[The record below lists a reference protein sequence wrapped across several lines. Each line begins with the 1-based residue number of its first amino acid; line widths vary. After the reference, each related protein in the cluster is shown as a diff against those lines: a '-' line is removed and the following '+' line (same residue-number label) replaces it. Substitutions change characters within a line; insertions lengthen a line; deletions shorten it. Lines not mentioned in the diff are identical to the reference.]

1 MNPIKR
7 FKPRLFFL
15 LICRSVGHWLST
27 TLERCQSLRSIR
39 CVALQKTF
47 GGHTYETYPCVR
59 GWVSSFLRRV
69 MSAALQLALISVGLL
84 STAPTYADSAIVLR
98 DSTPDA
104 APEKRPKTLFVI
116 VDGIPAD
123 VIERVN
129 TPGID
134 AVVAS
139 GSYQRAYVGGEVGLP
154 TESPTVSA
162 VGYMSLLTGTWSN
175 KHNVRANHGLEP
187 NYAYWD
193 IFRIAKYQT
202 EPATTAIFSTWTD
215 NRTILLG
222 DGLPQAGGNK
232 FDFVADGFEVDAMFA
247 SDLDDIERIQAIDLH
262 VTRVASKTLVESAP
276 DLSWVYLQHTDD
288 IGHRDGDGHAMD
300 RAVRWIDARVLELY
314 SAVKARERLA
324 ADEDW
329 LVVVTTDHGRKSSDG
344 KGHGGQSERE
354 RTIWIASNT
363 PRMVSPAER
372 DAAIVDIYP
381 TIVAHMRFDVPD
393 EVASQLEG
401 QSLLSK

>member
-1 MNPIKR
+1 MIGPG
-7 FKPRLFFL
+7 P
-15 LICRSVGHWLST
+15 
-27 TLERCQSLRSIR
+27 SL
-39 CVALQKTF
+39 
-47 GGHTYETYPCVR
+47 
-59 GWVSSFLRRV
+59 LRRF
-69 MSAALQLALISVGLL
+69 MSAAKQLALISVGLL
-84 STAPTYADSAIVLR
+84 LVPITFATATVVPAEATSEETL
-98 DSTPDA
+98 
-104 APEKRPKTLFVI
+104 EKKPKTLFVI

-154 TESPTVSA
+154 TQSPTVSA

-193 IFRIAKYQT
+193 IFRVAKYQSKPT
-202 EPATTAIFSTWTD
+202 TTAIFSTWTD
-215 NRTILLG
+215 NRTLLLG
-222 DGLPQAGGNK
+222 DGLPEAGGYK
-232 FDFVADGFEVDAMFA
+232 FDFVADGFEVDPTFA
-247 SDLDDIERIQAIDLH
+247 PDLDDVDRIQTIDLH
-262 VTRVASKTLVESAP
+262 VTDVAAKRLVEVAP

-288 IGHRDGDGHAMD
+288 IGHRDGDGPSMD

-314 SAVKARERLA
+314 SAVKAREHKAL
-324 ADEDW
+324 DEDW
-329 LVVVTTDHGRKSSDG
+329 LVIVTTDHGRKASDG
-344 KGHGGQSERE
+344 KSHGGQSERE
-354 RTIWIASNT
+354 RTIWIAGNT

-393 EVASQLEG
+393 EVAAQLEG
-401 QSLLSK
+401 QSLFSK

>member
-1 MNPIKR
+1 MK
-7 FKPRLFFL
+7 
-15 LICRSVGHWLST
+15 
-27 TLERCQSLRSIR
+27 
-39 CVALQKTF
+39 
-47 GGHTYETYPCVR
+47 
-59 GWVSSFLRRV
+59 
-69 MSAALQLALISVGLL
+69 AARKLGLTSVGLL
-84 STAPTYADSAIVLR
+84 LVGLSLIAPTYADSDIVLT
-98 DSTPDA
+98 DTTLDA
-104 APEKRPKTLFVI
+104 APEKNPKTLFVI

-139 GSYQRAYVGGEVGLP
+139 GSYQRAFVGGEVGLP
-154 TESPTVSA
+154 TQSPTVSA

-193 IFRIAKYQT
+193 IFRVAKHQA

-222 DGLPQAGGNK
+222 DGLPEAGGNK
-232 FDFVADGFEVDAMFA
+232 FDVVADGFEVDSMFA
-247 SDLDDIERIQAIDLH
+247 PDLDDVDRIQTIDLH
-262 VTRVASKTLVESAP
+262 VTNVAAKSLVEVAP

-288 IGHRDGDGHAMD
+288 IGHRDGDGPSMD

-314 SAVKARERLA
+314 SAVKAREKQA

-329 LVVVTTDHGRKSSDG
+329 LVIVTTDHGRKASDG
-344 KGHGGQSERE
+344 KSHGGQSERE

-363 PRMVSPAER
+363 PRMVSSAER
-372 DAAIVDIYP
+372 GAAIVDIYP

-393 EVASQLEG
+393 EVAAQLEG

>member
-1 MNPIKR
+1 MK
-7 FKPRLFFL
+7 
-15 LICRSVGHWLST
+15 
-27 TLERCQSLRSIR
+27 
-39 CVALQKTF
+39 
-47 GGHTYETYPCVR
+47 
-59 GWVSSFLRRV
+59 
-69 MSAALQLALISVGLL
+69 AARKLGLTSVGLL
-84 STAPTYADSAIVLR
+84 LVGLSLIAPTYADSDIVLT
-98 DSTPDA
+98 DTTLDA
-104 APEKRPKTLFVI
+104 APEKNPKTLFVI

-139 GSYQRAYVGGEVGLP
+139 GSYQRAFVGGEVGLP
-154 TESPTVSA
+154 TQSPTVSA

-193 IFRIAKYQT
+193 IFRVAKHQA

-222 DGLPQAGGNK
+222 DGLPEAGGNK
-232 FDFVADGFEVDAMFA
+232 FDVVADGFEVDSMFA
-247 SDLDDIERIQAIDLH
+247 PDLDGVDRIQTIDLH
-262 VTRVASKTLVESAP
+262 VTNVAAKSLVEVAP

-288 IGHRDGDGHAMD
+288 IGHRDGDGPSMD
-300 RAVRWIDARVLELY
+300 QAVRWIDARVLELY
-314 SAVKARERLA
+314 SAVKAREKQA

-329 LVVVTTDHGRKSSDG
+329 LVIVTTDHGRKASDG
-344 KGHGGQSERE
+344 KSHGGQSERE

-363 PRMVSPAER
+363 PRMVSSAER
-372 DAAIVDIYP
+372 GAAIVDIYP

-393 EVASQLEG
+393 EVAAQLEG

>member
-1 MNPIKR
+1 MK
-7 FKPRLFFL
+7 
-15 LICRSVGHWLST
+15 
-27 TLERCQSLRSIR
+27 
-39 CVALQKTF
+39 
-47 GGHTYETYPCVR
+47 
-59 GWVSSFLRRV
+59 
-69 MSAALQLALISVGLL
+69 AARQLVLISVGLL
-84 STAPTYADSAIVLR
+84 LVGLSLIAPTYADSDIVLT
-98 DSTPDA
+98 DTTLDA
-104 APEKRPKTLFVI
+104 APEKNPKTLFVI

-139 GSYQRAYVGGEVGLP
+139 GSYQRAYVGGGVGLP
-154 TESPTVSA
+154 TQSPTVSA

-187 NYAYWD
+187 NFAYWD
-193 IFRIAKYQT
+193 IFRVAKHQA

-222 DGLPQAGGNK
+222 DGLPEAGGNK
-232 FDFVADGFEVDAMFA
+232 FDVVADGFEVDPAFA
-247 SDLDDIERIQAIDLH
+247 PDLDDVDRIQTIDLH
-262 VTRVASKTLVESAP
+262 VTTIAAKSLVEVAP

-288 IGHRDGDGHAMD
+288 IGHRDGDGPSMD

-314 SAVKARERLA
+314 SAVKAREQQA
-324 ADEDW
+324 PDEDW
-329 LVVVTTDHGRKSSDG
+329 LVIVTTDHGRKSSDG
-344 KGHGGQSERE
+344 KSHGGQSERE

-372 DAAIVDIYP
+372 GAAIVDIYP

-393 EVASQLEG
+393 EVAAQLEG

>member
-1 MNPIKR
+1 MK
-7 FKPRLFFL
+7 
-15 LICRSVGHWLST
+15 
-27 TLERCQSLRSIR
+27 
-39 CVALQKTF
+39 
-47 GGHTYETYPCVR
+47 
-59 GWVSSFLRRV
+59 
-69 MSAALQLALISVGLL
+69 AARQLVLISVGLL
-84 STAPTYADSAIVLR
+84 LVGLSLITPTYAVSDTVL
-98 DSTPDA
+98 TETTLDA
-104 APEKRPKTLFVI
+104 APEKNPKTLFVI

-154 TESPTVSA
+154 TQSPTVSA

-193 IFRIAKYQT
+193 IFRVAKHQA

-222 DGLPQAGGNK
+222 DGLPEAGGKK
-232 FDFVADGFEVDAMFA
+232 FDVVADGFEVDSTFA
-247 SDLDDIERIQAIDLH
+247 PDLDDVDRIQTIDLH
-262 VTRVASKTLVESAP
+262 VTTIAAKSLVEVAP

-288 IGHRDGDGHAMD
+288 IGHRDGDGPSMD
-300 RAVRWIDARVLELY
+300 GAVRWIDARVQELY
-314 SAVKARERLA
+314 SAVKAREQKA

-329 LVVVTTDHGRKSSDG
+329 LVIVTTDHGRKPSDG
-344 KGHGGQSERE
+344 KSHGGQSERE

-372 DAAIVDIYP
+372 GAAIVDIYP

-393 EVASQLEG
+393 EVAAQLEG

>member
-1 MNPIKR
+1 MNQPE
-7 FKPRLFFL
+7 RLKSLFL
-15 LICRSVGHWLST
+15 VWLIYRLVGCPLGAAVKNRLSLCLIQSIPLWQACR
-27 TLERCQSLRSIR
+27 R
-39 CVALQKTF
+39 
-47 GGHTYETYPCVR
+47 HTYERYSWR
-59 GWVSSFLRRV
+59 GDATSLLRRV
-69 MSAALQLALISVGLL
+69 KSARRQVLLISLGLVLAPASFADAAALLAE
-84 STAPTYADSAIVLR
+84 TAYELGR
-98 DSTPDA
+98 
-104 APEKRPKTLFVI
+104 EKRPKTLFVI

-123 VIERVN
+123 VIERVD

-139 GSYQRAYVGGEVGLP
+139 GNYQRAYVGGEVGLP

-175 KHNVRANHGLEP
+175 KHNVRVNHGLEP
-187 NYAYWD
+187 NYVYWD
-193 IFRIAKYQT
+193 IFRVAKYQS
-202 EPATTAIFSTWTD
+202 EPVTTAIFSTWTD

-222 DGLPQAGGNK
+222 DGLPEAGGEK

-262 VTRVASKTLVESAP
+262 VTRVASQTLVESAP

-300 RAVRWIDARVLELY
+300 RAVRWIDARVLELF

-344 KGHGGQSERE
+344 KSHGGQSERE

-363 PRMVSPAER
+363 PRMVSSGER
-372 DAAIVDIYP
+372 NAAIVDIYP
-381 TIVAHMRFDVPD
+381 TIAEHMHFEVPD
-393 EVASQLEG
+393 EVAAQLEG

>member
-1 MNPIKR
+1 MSQIKR
-7 FKPRLFFL
+7 LQPLFHFWVIRRLASYRL
-15 LICRSVGHWLST
+15 NIRLVGGL
-27 TLERCQSLRSIR
+27 SLRSILCR
-39 CVALQKTF
+39 TLWQTCGGPLWGVTWGPFFFRWLLIAGRKWVLVGAASLLAPTTFADAVALEEATRE
-47 GGHTYETYPCVR
+47 G
-59 GWVSSFLRRV
+59 
-69 MSAALQLALISVGLL
+69 
-84 STAPTYADSAIVLR
+84 
-98 DSTPDA
+98 

-123 VIERVN
+123 VVERVN

-134 AVVAS
+134 AVGAS
-139 GSYQRAYVGGEVGLP
+139 GSYQRAYVGGEVGLV
-154 TESPTVSA
+154 TQSPTVSA

-193 IFRIAKYQT
+193 IFRVAKYQS
-202 EPATTAIFSTWTD
+202 EPVTTAIFSTWTD

-232 FDFVADGFEVDAMFA
+232 FDFVADGFEVDPAFGP
-247 SDLDDIERIQAIDLH
+247 DLNDIDRIQTIDLH
-262 VTRVASKTLVESAP
+262 VTNLAAKALVESAP

-288 IGHRDGDGHAMD
+288 IGHRDGDGPSMD
-300 RAVRWIDARVLELY
+300 RAVRWIDARVLALH
-314 SAVKARERLA
+314 SAVKAREQQA

-329 LVVVTTDHGRKSSDG
+329 LVVVTTDHGRISSDG
-344 KGHGGQSERE
+344 KSHGGQSERE

-363 PRMVSPAER
+363 PRMVSPEER

-381 TIVAHMRFDVPD
+381 TIVEHMRFDMPD
-393 EVASQLEG
+393 KVAAQLEG

>member
-1 MNPIKR
+1 MKAA
-7 FKPRLFFL
+7 RLL
-15 LICRSVGHWLST
+15 V
-27 TLERCQSLRSIR
+27 
-39 CVALQKTF
+39 
-47 GGHTYETYPCVR
+47 
-59 GWVSSFLRRV
+59 
-69 MSAALQLALISVGLL
+69 LISVGLL
-84 STAPTYADSAIVLR
+84 LVGLSLITPTYAVSDMVLTDTTLDS
-98 DSTPDA
+98 
-104 APEKRPKTLFVI
+104 APEKNPKTLFVI

-154 TESPTVSA
+154 TQSPTVSA

-193 IFRIAKYQT
+193 IFRVAKHQA

-222 DGLPQAGGNK
+222 DGLPEAGGNK
-232 FDFVADGFEVDAMFA
+232 FDVVADGFEVDPAFVP
-247 SDLDDIERIQAIDLH
+247 DLDDVDRIQTIDLH
-262 VTRVASKTLVESAP
+262 VTNVAAKSLVEVAP

-288 IGHRDGDGHAMD
+288 IGHRDGDGSSMD
-300 RAVRWIDARVLELY
+300 RAGRWIDERVLELY
-314 SAVKARERLA
+314 SAVKAREQQA

-329 LVVVTTDHGRKSSDG
+329 LVVVTTDHGRKASDG
-344 KGHGGQSERE
+344 KSHGGQSERE

-381 TIVAHMRFDVPD
+381 TIVEHMRFDLPD
-393 EVASQLEG
+393 EVAAQLEG

>member
-1 MNPIKR
+1 MK
-7 FKPRLFFL
+7 
-15 LICRSVGHWLST
+15 
-27 TLERCQSLRSIR
+27 
-39 CVALQKTF
+39 VAQ
-47 GGHTYETYPCVR
+47 
-59 GWVSSFLRRV
+59 
-69 MSAALQLALISVGLL
+69 QLALISVGLL
-84 STAPTYADSAIVLR
+84 LIAPTYADSAIVLT
-98 DSTPDA
+98 DAMLDA
-104 APEKRPKTLFVI
+104 AAGKRPKTLFVI

-123 VIERVN
+123 VIERVD

-154 TESPTVSA
+154 TQSPTVSA

-193 IFRIAKYQT
+193 IFRVAKHQA
-202 EPATTAIFSTWTD
+202 EPATTAIFSSWTD

-222 DGLPQAGGNK
+222 DGLPEAGGNK
-232 FDFVADGFEVDAMFA
+232 FDFAVDGFEVDQAFA
-247 SDLDDIERIQAIDLH
+247 PDLDDVDRIQTIDLH
-262 VTRVASKTLVESAP
+262 VTTLAAKSLLEVAP

-288 IGHRDGDGHAMD
+288 IGHRDGDGSSMD

-314 SAVKARERLA
+314 AAVKAREQHA
-324 ADEDW
+324 TDEDW
-329 LVVVTTDHGRKSSDG
+329 LVIVTTDHGRKSSDG
-344 KGHGGQSERE
+344 KSHGGQSERE

-381 TIVAHMRFDVPD
+381 TIVAHMGFDVPD
-393 EVASQLEG
+393 EVAAQLEG

>member
-1 MNPIKR
+1 MK
-7 FKPRLFFL
+7 
-15 LICRSVGHWLST
+15 
-27 TLERCQSLRSIR
+27 
-39 CVALQKTF
+39 
-47 GGHTYETYPCVR
+47 
-59 GWVSSFLRRV
+59 
-69 MSAALQLALISVGLL
+69 AARKLGLTSVGLL
-84 STAPTYADSAIVLR
+84 LVGLSLIAPTYADSDIVLT
-98 DSTPDA
+98 DTTLDA
-104 APEKRPKTLFVI
+104 APEKNPKTLFVI

-139 GSYQRAYVGGEVGLP
+139 GSYQRAFVGGEVGLP
-154 TESPTVSA
+154 TQSPTVSA

-193 IFRIAKYQT
+193 IFRVAKHQA

-222 DGLPQAGGNK
+222 DGLPEAGGNK
-232 FDFVADGFEVDAMFA
+232 FDVVADGFEVDSMFA
-247 SDLDDIERIQAIDLH
+247 PDLDGVDRIQTIDLH
-262 VTRVASKTLVESAP
+262 VTNVAAKSLVEVAP

-288 IGHRDGDGHAMD
+288 IGHRDGDGPSMD

-314 SAVKARERLA
+314 SAVKAREKQA

-329 LVVVTTDHGRKSSDG
+329 LVIVTTDHGRKASDG
-344 KGHGGQSERE
+344 KSHGGQSERE

-363 PRMVSPAER
+363 PRMVSSAER
-372 DAAIVDIYP
+372 GAAIVDIYP

-393 EVASQLEG
+393 EVAAQLEG

>member
-1 MNPIKR
+1 MKAA
-7 FKPRLFFL
+7 RLWPF
-15 LICRSVGHWLST
+15 
-27 TLERCQSLRSIR
+27 
-39 CVALQKTF
+39 
-47 GGHTYETYPCVR
+47 
-59 GWVSSFLRRV
+59 
-69 MSAALQLALISVGLL
+69 ISVGLL
-84 STAPTYADSAIVLR
+84 VVGLLLTAPTYADSAMVLS
-98 DSTPDA
+98 DAVLDA
-104 APEKRPKTLFVI
+104 APEKKPKTLFVI

-134 AVVAS
+134 AVTAS

-154 TESPTVSA
+154 TQSPTVSA

-193 IFRIAKYQT
+193 IFRVAKHQA

-232 FDFVADGFEVDAMFA
+232 FDFVADGFEVDSTFA
-247 SDLDDIERIQAIDLH
+247 PDLDDVDRIQTIDLH
-262 VTRVASKTLVESAP
+262 VTNMAAESLLEVAP

-288 IGHRDGDGHAMD
+288 IGHRDGDGPSMD

-314 SAVKARERLA
+314 SAVKAREQQA

-329 LVVVTTDHGRKSSDG
+329 LVIVTTDHGRKASDG
-344 KGHGGQSERE
+344 KSHGGQSERE

-363 PRMVSPAER
+363 PRMVSSAER

-381 TIVAHMRFDVPD
+381 TIVEHMRFDVPD
-393 EVASQLEG
+393 DVAAQLEG

>member
-1 MNPIKR
+1 MKATR
-7 FKPRLFFL
+7 
-15 LICRSVGHWLST
+15 
-27 TLERCQSLRSIR
+27 
-39 CVALQKTF
+39 
-47 GGHTYETYPCVR
+47 
-59 GWVSSFLRRV
+59 
-69 MSAALQLALISVGLL
+69 QLVLISVGLL
-84 STAPTYADSAIVLR
+84 LVGLSLITPTYAVSDTVLT
-98 DSTPDA
+98 DTTLDA
-104 APEKRPKTLFVI
+104 APEKKPKTLFVI

-154 TESPTVSA
+154 TQSPTVSA

-175 KHNVRANHGLEP
+175 KHNVRANHGVEP

-193 IFRIAKYQT
+193 IFRVAKHQA

-222 DGLPQAGGNK
+222 DGLPEAGGNK
-232 FDFVADGFEVDAMFA
+232 FDVVADGFEVDPAFVP
-247 SDLDDIERIQAIDLH
+247 DLDDVDRIQTIDLH
-262 VTRVASKTLVESAP
+262 VTNVAVKSLVEVAP

-288 IGHRDGDGHAMD
+288 IGHRDGDGPSMD

-314 SAVKARERLA
+314 SAVKARELQA

-329 LVVVTTDHGRKSSDG
+329 LVIVTTDHGRKSSDG

-363 PRMVSPAER
+363 PRMVSSAER
-372 DAAIVDIYP
+372 GAAIVDIYP

-393 EVASQLEG
+393 DVAAQLEG

>member
-1 MNPIKR
+1 MKAA
-7 FKPRLFFL
+7 RLWPF
-15 LICRSVGHWLST
+15 
-27 TLERCQSLRSIR
+27 
-39 CVALQKTF
+39 
-47 GGHTYETYPCVR
+47 
-59 GWVSSFLRRV
+59 
-69 MSAALQLALISVGLL
+69 ISVGLL
-84 STAPTYADSAIVLR
+84 VVGLLLTAPTYADSAMLLS
-98 DSTPDA
+98 DAALDA
-104 APEKRPKTLFVI
+104 APEKKPKTLFVI

-134 AVVAS
+134 AVTAS

-154 TESPTVSA
+154 TQSPTVSA

-193 IFRIAKYQT
+193 IFRVAKHQA

-232 FDFVADGFEVDAMFA
+232 FDFVADGFEVDSTFA
-247 SDLDDIERIQAIDLH
+247 PDLDDVNRIQTIDLH
-262 VTRVASKTLVESAP
+262 VTNMAAESLLEVAP

-288 IGHRDGDGHAMD
+288 IGHRDGDGPSMD

-314 SAVKARERLA
+314 SAVKAREQQA

-329 LVVVTTDHGRKSSDG
+329 LVIVTTDHGREASDG
-344 KGHGGQSERE
+344 KSHGGQSERE

-363 PRMVSPAER
+363 PRMVSSAER
-372 DAAIVDIYP
+372 GAAIVDIYP
-381 TIVAHMRFDVPD
+381 TIVEHMRFDVPD
-393 EVASQLEG
+393 EVAAQLEG

>member
-1 MNPIKR
+1 MKATR
-7 FKPRLFFL
+7 
-15 LICRSVGHWLST
+15 
-27 TLERCQSLRSIR
+27 
-39 CVALQKTF
+39 
-47 GGHTYETYPCVR
+47 
-59 GWVSSFLRRV
+59 
-69 MSAALQLALISVGLL
+69 QLVLISVGLL
-84 STAPTYADSAIVLR
+84 LVGLSLITPTYADSDIVLT
-98 DSTPDA
+98 DTTLDA
-104 APEKRPKTLFVI
+104 APEKKPKTLFVI

-154 TESPTVSA
+154 TQSPTVSA

-193 IFRIAKYQT
+193 IFRVAKHQA

-222 DGLPQAGGNK
+222 DGLPEAGGNK
-232 FDFVADGFEVDAMFA
+232 FDVVADGFEVDPAFVP
-247 SDLDDIERIQAIDLH
+247 DLDDVDRIQTIDLH
-262 VTRVASKTLVESAP
+262 VTNVAVKSLVEVAP

-288 IGHRDGDGHAMD
+288 IGHRDGDGPSMD

-314 SAVKARERLA
+314 SAVKARELQA

-329 LVVVTTDHGRKSSDG
+329 LVIVTTDHGRKSSDG

-363 PRMVSPAER
+363 PRMVSSAER
-372 DAAIVDIYP
+372 GAAIVDIYP

-393 EVASQLEG
+393 DVAAQLEG

>member
-1 MNPIKR
+1 MKAA
-7 FKPRLFFL
+7 RLWPF
-15 LICRSVGHWLST
+15 
-27 TLERCQSLRSIR
+27 
-39 CVALQKTF
+39 
-47 GGHTYETYPCVR
+47 
-59 GWVSSFLRRV
+59 
-69 MSAALQLALISVGLL
+69 ISVGLL
-84 STAPTYADSAIVLR
+84 VVGLLLTAPIYADSAMVLS
-98 DSTPDA
+98 DAALDA
-104 APEKRPKTLFVI
+104 APEKKPKTLFVI

-134 AVVAS
+134 AVTAS

-154 TESPTVSA
+154 TQSPTVSA

-193 IFRIAKYQT
+193 IFRVAKHQA

-232 FDFVADGFEVDAMFA
+232 FDFVADGFEVDSTFA
-247 SDLDDIERIQAIDLH
+247 PDLDDVDRIQTIDLH
-262 VTRVASKTLVESAP
+262 VTNMAAESLLEVAP

-288 IGHRDGDGHAMD
+288 IGHRDGDGPSMD

-314 SAVKARERLA
+314 SAVKAREQQA

-329 LVVVTTDHGRKSSDG
+329 LVIVTTDHGRKASDG
-344 KGHGGQSERE
+344 KSHGGQSERE

-363 PRMVSPAER
+363 PRMVSSAER

-381 TIVAHMRFDVPD
+381 TIVEHMRFDLPD
-393 EVASQLEG
+393 DVAAQLEG

>member
-1 MNPIKR
+1 M
-7 FKPRLFFL
+7 
-15 LICRSVGHWLST
+15 
-27 TLERCQSLRSIR
+27 
-39 CVALQKTF
+39 
-47 GGHTYETYPCVR
+47 
-59 GWVSSFLRRV
+59 
-69 MSAALQLALISVGLL
+69 AAARKLALISVGLL
-84 STAPTYADSAIVLR
+84 VVGLLLVVPTYADSAVVH
-98 DSTPDA
+98 TDA
-104 APEKRPKTLFVI
+104 ALDEAPEKKPKTLFVI

-154 TESPTVSA
+154 TQSPTVSA

-193 IFRIAKYQT
+193 IFRVAKHQA

-232 FDFVADGFEVDAMFA
+232 FDVVADGFEVDSMFA
-247 SDLDDIERIQAIDLH
+247 PDLGDVDRIQTIDLH
-262 VTRVASKTLVESAP
+262 VTNVAAKSLVEEAP

-288 IGHRDGDGHAMD
+288 IGHRDGDGPSMD

-314 SAVKARERLA
+314 SAVKAREQKA

-329 LVVVTTDHGRKSSDG
+329 LVIVTTDHGRKSSDG
-344 KGHGGQSERE
+344 KSHGGQSERE

-363 PRMVSPAER
+363 PRMVSSAER

-381 TIVAHMRFDVPD
+381 TIVEHMRFDVPD
-393 EVASQLEG
+393 EVAAQLEG

>member
-1 MNPIKR
+1 MK
-7 FKPRLFFL
+7 
-15 LICRSVGHWLST
+15 
-27 TLERCQSLRSIR
+27 
-39 CVALQKTF
+39 
-47 GGHTYETYPCVR
+47 
-59 GWVSSFLRRV
+59 
-69 MSAALQLALISVGLL
+69 AARQLGLTSVGLL
-84 STAPTYADSAIVLR
+84 LVGLSLIAPTYADSDIVLT
-98 DSTPDA
+98 DTTLDA
-104 APEKRPKTLFVI
+104 APEKNPKTLFVI

-154 TESPTVSA
+154 TQSPTVSA

-193 IFRIAKYQT
+193 IFRVAKHQA

-222 DGLPQAGGNK
+222 DGLPEAGGNK
-232 FDFVADGFEVDAMFA
+232 FDVVADGFEVDPAFA
-247 SDLDDIERIQAIDLH
+247 PDLDDVDRIQTIDLH
-262 VTRVASKTLVESAP
+262 VTNVAVKSLVEVAP

-288 IGHRDGDGHAMD
+288 IGHRDGDGPSMD

-314 SAVKARERLA
+314 SAVKAREQQA

-329 LVVVTTDHGRKSSDG
+329 LVIVTTDHGRKSSDG
-344 KGHGGQSERE
+344 ESHGGQSERE

-372 DAAIVDIYP
+372 GAAIVDIYP

-393 EVASQLEG
+393 EVAAQLEG

>member
-1 MNPIKR
+1 M
-7 FKPRLFFL
+7 
-15 LICRSVGHWLST
+15 
-27 TLERCQSLRSIR
+27 
-39 CVALQKTF
+39 
-47 GGHTYETYPCVR
+47 
-59 GWVSSFLRRV
+59 
-69 MSAALQLALISVGLL
+69 MAARQPALISVGLL
-84 STAPTYADSAIVLR
+84 LVGSLLIAPGYADSTMVKT
-98 DSTPDA
+98 DSTLDA
-104 APEKRPKTLFVI
+104 VAEKRPKTLFVI

-154 TESPTVSA
+154 TQSPTVSA

-187 NYAYWD
+187 NYVYWD
-193 IFRIAKYQT
+193 IFRVAKHQA

-222 DGLPQAGGNK
+222 DGLPEAGGNK
-232 FDFVADGFEVDAMFA
+232 FDFAADGFEVDSTFA
-247 SDLDDIERIQAIDLH
+247 PDLDDVDRIQTIDLH
-262 VTRVASKTLVESAP
+262 VTNVAAKNLLEVAP
-276 DLSWVYLQHTDD
+276 DVSWVYLQHTDD
-288 IGHRDGDGHAMD
+288 IGHRDGDGASMD
-300 RAVRWIDARVLELY
+300 RAVRWMDARVLELY
-314 SAVKARERLA
+314 SAVKAREQQA

-329 LVVVTTDHGRKSSDG
+329 LVIVTTDHGRKASDG
-344 KGHGGQSERE
+344 KSHGGQSERE

-372 DAAIVDIYP
+372 SAAIVDIYP
-381 TIVAHMRFDVPD
+381 TIVEHMRFDVPD
-393 EVASQLEG
+393 EVAAQLEG

>member
-1 MNPIKR
+1 MK
-7 FKPRLFFL
+7 
-15 LICRSVGHWLST
+15 
-27 TLERCQSLRSIR
+27 
-39 CVALQKTF
+39 
-47 GGHTYETYPCVR
+47 
-59 GWVSSFLRRV
+59 
-69 MSAALQLALISVGLL
+69 AARQLALISVGLL
-84 STAPTYADSAIVLR
+84 VVGLLLIAPTYADSAIVLT
-98 DSTPDA
+98 DAMLDA
-104 APEKRPKTLFVI
+104 AAGKRPKTLFVI

-154 TESPTVSA
+154 TQSPTVSA

-193 IFRIAKYQT
+193 IFRVAKHQA

-222 DGLPQAGGNK
+222 DGLPEAGGNK
-232 FDFVADGFEVDAMFA
+232 FDFAADGFEVDQAFA
-247 SDLDDIERIQAIDLH
+247 PYLDDVDRIQTIDLH
-262 VTRVASKTLVESAP
+262 VTTLAAQSLLEVAP
-276 DLSWVYLQHTDD
+276 DLTWVYLQHTDD
-288 IGHRDGDGHAMD
+288 IGHRDGDGLSMD

-314 SAVKARERLA
+314 SAVKAREQKA

-329 LVVVTTDHGRKSSDG
+329 LVIVTTDHGRKSLDG
-344 KGHGGQSERE
+344 KSHGGQSERE

-381 TIVAHMRFDVPD
+381 TIVAHMRFDLPD
-393 EVASQLEG
+393 EVAAQLEG

>member
-1 MNPIKR
+1 MK
-7 FKPRLFFL
+7 
-15 LICRSVGHWLST
+15 
-27 TLERCQSLRSIR
+27 
-39 CVALQKTF
+39 
-47 GGHTYETYPCVR
+47 
-59 GWVSSFLRRV
+59 
-69 MSAALQLALISVGLL
+69 AARKLALISVGLL
-84 STAPTYADSAIVLR
+84 LVGLSLITPTYAVSAAVH
-98 DSTPDA
+98 TDA
-104 APEKRPKTLFVI
+104 ALDEAPEKKPKTLFVI

-154 TESPTVSA
+154 TQSPTVSA

-193 IFRIAKYQT
+193 IFRVAKHQA

-232 FDFVADGFEVDAMFA
+232 FDVVADGFEVDPAFVP
-247 SDLDDIERIQAIDLH
+247 DLDDVDRIQTIDLH
-262 VTRVASKTLVESAP
+262 VTNVAVKSLVEVAP

-288 IGHRDGDGHAMD
+288 IGHRDGDGPSMD

-314 SAVKARERLA
+314 SAVKARELQA

-329 LVVVTTDHGRKSSDG
+329 LVIVTTDHGRKSSDG

-363 PRMVSPAER
+363 PRMVSSAER
-372 DAAIVDIYP
+372 GAAIVDIYP

-393 EVASQLEG
+393 DVAAQLEG